1 MTNAL
6 SLEIDLEHWREQGSC
21 RDVPEISF
29 FPESDDLG
37 AINLAKAICDS
48 CPVVD
53 ECLSF
58 AIETRQPDGIWGGF
72 TPKERT
78 RLRRQWLEELRRAS

>member
-1 MTNAL
+1 MTDAQL
-6 SLEIDLEHWREQGSC
+6 FELDFEHWREGSAC
-21 RDVPEISF
+21 RDVPDVSF
-29 FPESDDLG
+29 FPAPDDL
-37 AINLAKAICDS
+37 AATNLAKAVCES

-72 TPKERT
+72 TPKERA